1 MSDTNMG
8 ETILPLHC
16 RVSGSSDKTKIAL
29 TFQSQD
35 REPLTFILPLAN
47 AVALQRHL
55 AQAVFIMTAK
65 PPADA
70 VQPAAEPAAEPMPAT
85 A

>member
-8 ETILPLHC
+8 EIILPLHC
-16 RVSGSSDKTKIAL
+16 RVSGSADKTKVAL

-47 AVALQRHL
+47 VVALQRHL
-55 AQAVFIMTAK
+55 AQTVFIMTAK
-65 PPADA
+65 PPAPGA
-70 VQPAAEPAAEPMPAT
+70 EPGAEPAPSAA
-85 A
+85 

>member
-16 RVSGSSDKTKIAL
+16 RVSGSADKTKVAL

-35 REPLTFILPLAN
+35 RQPLTIILPLAN

-55 AQAVFIMTAK
+55 AQTVYRMTAK
-65 PPADA
+65 PPVPA
-70 VQPAAEPAAEPMPAT
+70 VQPAAEPAAEPAPA
-85 A
+85 AA